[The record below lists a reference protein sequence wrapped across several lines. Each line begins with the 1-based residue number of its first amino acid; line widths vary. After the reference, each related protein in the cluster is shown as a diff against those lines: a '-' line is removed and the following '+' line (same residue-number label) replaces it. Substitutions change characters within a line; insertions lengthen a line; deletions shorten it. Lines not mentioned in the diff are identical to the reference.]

1 MRTSVYLMGFGRL
14 IFGVL
19 FMDILYII
27 RERSRNA
34 FCNMLKS
41 IVLIVLT

>member
-19 FMDILYII
+19 FMDIIHI
-27 RERSRNA
+27 KRTE
-34 FCNMLKS
+34 
-41 IVLIVLT
+41 